1 MRHRPLQDNPF
12 TCQSHVMERSRV
24 TLGRWFNG
32 IKIVRAFLLISLIV
46 WSVKD
51 IMPRIERIEIY
62 GEAKISEQTLL
73 DALQI
78 ATGDSLY
85 GFSLGEARKRVSSLP
100 LVSVAQIQRLSH
112 GVVRLM
118 ITERIPAMI
127 HIRADGNFALL
138 DEEGFHLQDVE
149 DLNAYDLPIFK
160 GNPSPQESMAVW
172 HLTLNYPLVGHD
184 VTLYHYVSG
193 RWDIIVNHDTR
204 IMLAENDVAASWRNF
219 LNTDELERH
228 LRKVP
233 KVIDAR
239 QPDDI
244 LFSMIVHDEEAG

>member
-1 MRHRPLQDNPF
+1 MRTWNDNPF
-12 TCQSHVMERSRV
+12 TCQDEVKERRSVTSSRW
-24 TLGRWFNG
+24 R
-32 IKIVRAFLLISLIV
+32 KIMLRLLLVSLAA

-51 IMPRIERIEIY
+51 MLPRIERIDIY

-73 DALQI
+73 DSLQI
-78 ATGDSLY
+78 ATGDALY

-100 LVSVAQIQRLSH
+100 LVASAQIQRLSH

-127 HIRADGNFALL
+127 HITADGNFALL
-138 DEEGFHLQDVE
+138 DEEGVHLQDVE

-172 HLTLNYPLVGHD
+172 HLTLNYPLLGHD
-184 VTLYHYVSG
+184 VTLYHYVDG
-193 RWDIIVNHDTR
+193 RWDIFVNHDTR
-204 IMLAENDVAASWRNF
+204 IMLAENDVAASWRAF
-219 LNTDELERH
+219 LRTDALERH
-228 LRKVP
+228 LHKKP
-233 KVIDAR
+233 QIIDAR
-239 QPDDI
+239 QPANI